1 MGSNAIGSSI
11 HWLFRRCIQCFSLCY
26 QPVQYHKYPVPLN
39 LQPHG
44 QQQICLSIILF
55 QKRFHTGDTGT
66 NTGIIKLVR
75 HGTIFAKFPETIYS
89 TTNFKTLLILMIKL
103 EQIFSAIVT
112 PGITHFWWSRITPR
126 KWYHNTVEG

>member
-1 MGSNAIGSSI
+1 MLSVPQSTDYSEGASNALACSS
-11 HWLFRRCIQCFSLCY
+11 QCY

-55 QKRFHTGDTGT
+55 QKRFHTGDTGA

-75 HGTIFAKFPETIYS
+75 HGTTMLKSLKLS
-89 TTNFKTLLILMIKL
+89 TQLLTSK
-103 EQIFSAIVT
+103 
-112 PGITHFWWSRITPR
+112 HC
-126 KWYHNTVEG
+126 

>member
-1 MGSNAIGSSI
+1 MPSVPQSTDYSEGASNALACSS
-11 HWLFRRCIQCFSLCY
+11 QCY

-39 LQPHG
+39 LQPHD
-44 QQQICLSIILF
+44 QQQICLSINLF

-75 HGTIFAKFPETIYS
+75 HGTIFAKFLETIYP

-103 EQIFSAIVT
+103 EQTFSAIVT
-112 PGITHFWWSRITPR
+112 PGIMHL
-126 KWYHNTVEG
+126 